1 MNDAARPES
10 LIGHLRQVHS
20 LRFARGP
27 IVREYLFQ
35 LVVRIFRIV
44 DDDPVA
50 AVAAVLAQ
58 KFLPVSFRLGGAYT
72 GVSVT
77 AVTWVLTH
85 KLLPVSRGL
94 GGADAGISVTAVAAV

>member
-44 DDDPVA
+44 DDDSVA
-50 AVAAVLAQ
+50 AVAAVLGHE
-58 KFLPVSFRLGGAYT
+58 FLPDFLPPRGAFPRVS
-72 GVSVT
+72 
-77 AVTWVLTH
+77 LTPPSAALSAPH
-85 KLLPVSRGL
+85 MPLARTPRCAPPVAFL
-94 GGADAGISVTAVAAV
+94 AA

>member
-10 LIGHLRQVHS
+10 PIGHLRQVHS

-50 AVAAVLAQ
+50 AEAAVLAQ
-58 KFLPVSFRLGGAYT
+58 RFLPVSLRLGGAYA
-72 GVSVT
+72 GVSVA
-77 AVTWVLTH
+77 AVAGAGARDI
-85 KLLPVSRGL
+85 LPAPPRL
-94 GGADAGISVTAVAAV
+94 WGADAR

>member
-10 LIGHLRQVHS
+10 PIGHLRQVHS

-44 DDDPVA
+44 DDDSVA
-50 AVAAVLAQ
+50 AVAAVLAPEILPLSFPPGGAFTGV
-58 KFLPVSFRLGGAYT
+58 FLPAPPAALSAPP
-72 GVSVT
+72 
-77 AVTWVLTH
+77 
-85 KLLPVSRGL
+85 LPPSPHPPGPR
-94 GGADAGISVTAVAAV
+94 APHPP